1 MAIVGIEAV
10 DILDRWITTVCSE
23 GLKLGFLLDIFF
35 NDCKIVES
43 LVKQTTYTCV
53 QERGHLDF
61 ICRLKDYLQRS
72 EFIDRTIDALDSHF
86 SVKSVGLDPLNVDF
100 KPSSRLL
107 QVQELE
113 KISLPV

>member
-43 LVKQTTYTCV
+43 LVK
-53 QERGHLDF
+53 
-61 ICRLKDYLQRS
+61 
-72 EFIDRTIDALDSHF
+72 
-86 SVKSVGLDPLNVDF
+86 
-100 KPSSRLL
+100 LL
-107 QVQELE
+107 ILVFR
-113 KISLPV
+113 KGVIWISYAG